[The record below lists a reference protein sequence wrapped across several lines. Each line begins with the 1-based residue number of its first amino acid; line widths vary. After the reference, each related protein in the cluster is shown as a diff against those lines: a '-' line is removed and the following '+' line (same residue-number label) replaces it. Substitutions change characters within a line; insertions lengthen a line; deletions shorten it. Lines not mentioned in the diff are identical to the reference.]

1 MAMLDR
7 MLPIGEAGKR
17 FGVPRRTLDRRVQ
30 DGTLVTYQ
38 SDRDRR
44 VRLVALDDV
53 LKIFTPRPTSER
65 EPLPFDRPRQAGEIA
80 S

>member
-17 FGVPRRTLDRRVQ
+17 LGVPRRTLDRRVQ

-38 SDRDRR
+38 NDRDRR

-53 LKIFTPRPTSER
+53 LQIFAPRPTTVR
-65 EPLPFDRPRQAGEIA
+65 EDTPRSVA
-80 S
+80 